1 MHICVPCLQ
10 LLQSFCLSPPP
21 HSQTSDNLHRGG
33 TLSRRS
39 PLPASGLSY
48 HHPDRAQSLWY
59 VTLWRLFLLDSLF
72 MTDLYHLN
80 DLKKKKV
87 NIKADTRKHFW
98 MQFMTHQLEICSQL
112 DEISAS
118 LIKMNGNPL
127 LWLHRLTAP
136 DVQYVCWIYSCPVTG
151 HWFAVRS
158 LVFSDSE
165 LGPMI
170 LVKLMD
176 LIESTGQRCTK
187 RILVKLV
194 YSHYLC
200 ISFFFF
206 PTLPN
211 PELLIKP
218 DSTFKSLQWCMSR
231 IRRLSQRELHI
242 LNLRSLILS
251 RIFHN

>member
-1 MHICVPCLQ
+1 MSPAPPKFLPVSATPQ
-10 LLQSFCLSPPP
+10 PDKRQSSQRRHSIEKESPTSVRPFLPP
-21 HSQTSDNLHRGG
+21 
-33 TLSRRS
+33 SRQSSKSLVRYLVEAIS
-39 PLPASGLSY
+39 IGLSVY
-48 HHPDRAQSLWY
+48 DRSLSSKW
-59 VTLWRLFLLDSLF
+59 L
-72 MTDLYHLN
+72 
-80 DLKKKKV
+80 KKKV

-206 PTLPN
+206 FPN
-211 PELLIKP
+211 TAKP
-218 DSTFKSLQWCMSR
+218 RAS
-231 IRRLSQRELHI
+231 
-242 LNLRSLILS
+242 N
-251 RIFHN
+251 